1 MGTTGQMRMKR
12 LFTILSVAIIALF
25 TLSCNKEKINN
36 LQKQIDEIKSDQ
48 IATLNSQLAG
58 ISLSIGNLQAVDD
71 ELRGYITTLQEQKD
85 ALEKADQDL
94 TKSIADLK
102 KELSDDI
109 SAAEANA
116 LAQLE
121 AYKSSVAAQ
130 LKSINS
136 VLEALQAKD
145 QDLQRQITSLKNYV
159 ENDLK
164 AYISEGDNSVKAWV
178 SASFVTLE
186 QFNATAG
193 IISTIQAQIAA
204 INQQMEQLG
213 GGVSGITQTELDAA
227 ISTLDES
234 LQEKIGQAV
243 SDCNAALSTAKEEI
257 TAAYTTA
264 IQSAIAAS
272 ESAIKTWVNNQLAGY
287 YTIAEIDAK
296 IAALKT
302 NLEGQLT
309 SQKTY
314 LKGLINSLETSL
326 TTKINNNKS
335 LIDGLQN
342 QLNGLSSDLSELAGK
357 VAANTTNISKNAA
370 AIATN
375 SQNIAANASDIDA
388 CEQLIAANKQL
399 IEANEAAI
407 ATNTSAITALQ
418 NRATSD
424 EKLISDNASAI
435 AKNAQDIAA
444 NAALIS
450 ANATAISNNA
460 KAISDNAADIVQL
473 RADLATARAE
483 ITSAYQQAISK
494 AISTLDGKLS
504 GQIATEI
511 AAVNSRIDTEIATI
525 NAAIDAMNA
534 RVTQCEKDIKSIKNT
549 IYTMQQDIEDLRGQV
564 AAILAR
570 IQSIAFVPAYSDG
583 KVPVSYTDNGTLTPG
598 TAVLDFELQPASTAT
613 ELAQVW
619 QTALKMKAVYTT
631 TKAAPETVQLAI
643 TSVSADKGYLS
654 VTISCSALAEDFFR
668 SRCSANTALVI
679 SDGNNELA
687 SEYVPLVP
695 WTTDVISFGCPNF
708 KAWCVENFDTD
719 GDGEITED
727 EAKAVTSITAS
738 MLNITSLVGI
748 EYFSNLETI
757 DVSFNKLET
766 LDLSHSP
773 KLTSVLVNG
782 NKLQNLSL
790 AGLTALQTLDCSNN
804 KLTALNVSESE
815 NLKTLA
821 CSGNNIG
828 ALNVKKNK
836 ALTDLQCSN
845 NQLNSLDLK
854 NNTALETLFCRKN
867 GISVLDVTKLTALKN
882 LDCSNNGLASLN
894 LYQNTLLET
903 LYCGNNSLTSLG
915 VSANTALTLLD
926 CSGDAL
932 TALDITKN
940 TALETLNCANNA
952 MTSMDVSR
960 NVALL
965 SVNCKGNMSM
975 TKLWVKNAAQ
985 AAALTIQKEDIT
997 QIAFN
1002 DGGINIPDAKL
1013 KSYLLALF
1021 DDDEDGEISIVEA
1034 ENVQNV
1040 NCSGRGIS
1048 DLTGLECCP
1057 NLKYL
1062 NFSGNNVAIADLP
1075 NLTQLETVVA
1085 YGNVLTRLNLNND
1098 IALKS
1103 LYVIDVNTNA
1113 LSGTSCVIEGFAQSA
1128 SLKIGLASTPYT
1140 SLTVKNSTALTAL
1153 DITDNTQL
1161 IELIAS
1167 GNPSVTSLD
1176 ISTLE
1181 SLTDLDV
1188 NASGLTALDVSRNVE
1203 LVSLDCSSNA
1213 LTALNVNNNTALVN
1227 LDCADNDLS
1236 TLRVTNNILLDKLD
1250 CSDNALAN
1258 INVRKN
1264 TVLKTLN
1271 VSGNAD
1277 ITALALGYNPIL
1289 EDLNAANTGLTD
1301 IDLSDNLVI
1310 KTLNLSGCAGIHG
1323 INIIANTALID
1334 LNVSGT
1340 SITSLDVSNNM
1351 SITSLNVNG
1360 ASLESLTITGALNC
1374 LLGQYVVESGIKGV
1388 IFYANDIVKILS
1400 IDEASKKW
1408 GPDGKTGAN
1417 SSTDGATNTNILLST
1432 GRSYD
1437 AAKWCRDKGESWY
1450 LPAVDEAEHIIKN
1463 SSILNDTLSSIGG
1476 TQLEKGNYYWTS
1488 TESVFISGGA
1498 LHVDSACVYRIDR
1511 GTSRS
1516 DRGEMCSVRA
1526 IRAL

>member
-12 LFTILSVAIIALF
+12 LFTILSVAIIAMF

-48 IATLNSQLAG
+48 IATLNSQVAG

-85 ALEKADQDL
+85 ALEKADRDL
-94 TKSIADLK
+94 AKSIADLK

-130 LKSINS
+130 LESINS

-213 GGVSGITQTELDAA
+213 GGASGITRTELDAA

-272 ESAIKTWVNNQLAGY
+272 ESTIKTWVNNQLAGY
-287 YTIAEIDAK
+287 YTIAQIDAK
-296 IAALKT
+296 ITALKT

-335 LIDGLQN
+335 LIAGLQN

-357 VAANTTNISKNAA
+357 VVTNTTNISKNAA

-388 CEQLIAANKQL
+388 CEQL
-399 IEANEAAI
+399 
-407 ATNTSAITALQ
+407 
-418 NRATSD
+418 
-424 EKLISDNASAI
+424 
-435 AKNAQDIAA
+435 IAA

-570 IQSIAFVPAYSDG
+570 IQSITFVPAYSDG

-598 TAVLDFELQPASTAT
+598 TAVLDFELQPASTAS

-668 SRCSANTALVI
+668 SRCSANAALVI

-790 AGLTALQTLDCSNN
+790 AGLSALQTLDCSNN

-894 LYQNTLLET
+894 LYQNTLLEA

-932 TALDITKN
+932 TALNITKN
-940 TALETLNCANNA
+940 TALETLNCANNV

-1167 GNPSVTSLD
+1167 GNPSVASLD
-1176 ISTLE
+1176 ISTLG

-1213 LTALNVNNNTALVN
+1213 LSALNVDNNTALVN

-1323 INIIANTALID
+1323 INITANTALVD

-1340 SITSLDVSNNM
+1340 SITALDVSNM

-1360 ASLESLTITGALNC
+1360 LPLESLTIKGALNC
-1374 LLGQYVVESGIKGV
+1374 LLGQYVVASGIKGV
-1388 IFYANDIVKILS
+1388 VFYANDVVKILS

-1408 GPDGKTGAN
+1408 GPKGETGAN
-1417 SSTDGATNTNILLST
+1417 SRTDGATNTNILLST

-1450 LPAVDEAEHIIKN
+1450 LPAEDEAKEIIKN
-1463 SSILNDTLSSIGG
+1463 GSILNDTLSSIGG
-1476 TQLEKGNYYWTS
+1476 TQLEEKNDYWTS
-1488 TESVFISGGA
+1488 TER
-1498 LHVDSACVYRIDR
+1498 VYRYSGKQYYRAYTVSMRNGSWDYDM
-1511 GTSRS
+1511 T
-1516 DRGEMCSVRA
+1516 ENYHVRA